1 MPPALAYLSE
11 AVSTC
16 VRSNPSGTYEVGRDA
31 SLLLQLRDGAPVYAE
46 SRDVPG
52 LGARLV
58 ARGRITREAW
68 DEQFAR
74 PVPRLGDRLVGTGVV
89 SPRELDDLVRSIL
102 VDAMLCFALGPD
114 QGIPQVRTSS
124 RRDDWLGWRATATL
138 DDVLAE
144 VTRLTDRLSDTGID
158 ADALLERS
166 ACPGR
171 PVVVTP
177 DQWSV
182 VWRLD
187 GRSTVRDI
195 CRATGSGLAEVLMT
209 GRDLVGSGLCTALG
223 APAPERAPA
232 PEISPTRH
240 EPFVAH
246 EPPVHFDTPVHHEA
260 SAIPEQPVHYEPSE
274 TPAPQPEALP
284 RRRRGSS
291 VWNYGAAGAEPPPEP
306 SQEQAKRPD
315 LGLVRQILQGL
326 RDL

>member
-11 AVSTC
+11 AVWTC
-16 VRSNPSGTYEVGRDA
+16 VRSNPSGAYEVGRDA
-31 SLLLQLRDGAPVYAE
+31 SLLLQLREGAPVYAE
-46 SRDVPG
+46 SRGVPG

-68 DEQFAR
+68 DELFAR
-74 PVPRLGDRLVGTGVV
+74 TVPRLGDRLVETRVV
-89 SPRELDDLVRSIL
+89 SPWELDDLMRSIL
-102 VDAMLCFALGPD
+102 VDAMLCFALGRD

-124 RRDDWLGWRATATL
+124 HRGDWLGWRATATL

-144 VTRLTDRLSDTGID
+144 VTRLTDRLSGTGID

-166 ACPGR
+166 VCPGR

-182 VWRLD
+182 VWRVD

-195 CRATGSGLAEVLMT
+195 CRTTGSGLAEVLMA

-223 APAPERAPA
+223 APAPQRVPA
-232 PEISPTRH
+232 PEISPTGH

-246 EPPVHFDTPVHHEA
+246 GPPVHLDAPVHHEA
-260 SAIPEQPVHYEPSE
+260 SAIPEQPVHYEPTES
-274 TPAPQPEALP
+274 PAPPPDALP

-291 VWNYGAAGAEPPPEP
+291 VWNYGAAGAEPPPEASREP
-306 SQEQAKRPD
+306 AKRPD